1 MGTMTPQELLR
12 LWTLDKITL
21 ETAMGHVLQNLVQLQ
36 ATSETRG
43 RSLVK
48 LQARLDKLINQTN
61 KQQQTIEGHSLTL
74 YRLRADLDTLTAQS
88 GLEPPEKT

>member
-21 ETAMGHVLQNLVQLQ
+21 EMAMGHVLQNLIQLQ
-36 ATSETRG
+36 ATSETHG

-48 LQARLDKLINQTN
+48 LQAGLDKL
-61 KQQQTIEGHSLTL
+61 
-74 YRLRADLDTLTAQS
+74 
-88 GLEPPEKT
+88 

>member
-21 ETAMGHVLQNLVQLQ
+21 EMAMGHVLQNLIQLQ
-36 ATSETRG
+36 ATSETHG

-48 LQARLDKLINQTN
+48 LQAGLDKLNNRTN

-74 YRLRADLDTLTAQS
+74 YQLRADLDTLTAQS